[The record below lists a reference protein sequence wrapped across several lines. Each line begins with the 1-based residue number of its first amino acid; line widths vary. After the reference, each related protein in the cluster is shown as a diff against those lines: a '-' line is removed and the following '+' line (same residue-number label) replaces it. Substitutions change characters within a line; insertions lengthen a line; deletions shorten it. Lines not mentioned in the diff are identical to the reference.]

1 MTRHQVDK
9 KMNINNRR
17 SESGSV
23 VTAMIAAVSLVGLLG
38 VATYNLM
45 SGPFSTMAR
54 LNNETVTKVDMMAA
68 SRILIMNSVSGAGG
82 GDCDADGNIEPV
94 AWRTGNGPTNGGL
107 IPDTIGA
114 PVTDAWGTDY
124 GYCVWDLGTAS
135 DDVACGGPGLNR
147 LDGTDDPLSGE
158 TPSQTVLAL
167 VSAGPD
173 RQFSTTCVNYVDGT
187 TPLISKTD
195 GTDDIIMPYA
205 YAEASQATSAL
216 WTIKSGDDTTI
227 TIDKDIEIGDSVSM
241 DKTTG
246 LASFIA
252 VHAQGRLSSADGIQ
266 VGNETNGAVCD
277 ANNTGVVRFNRLS
290 AELGSEE
297 PIVIEQ
303 SARGYQP
310 WGTDDKTP
318 LEVTFPTPPTLGNTI
333 IVLIHG
339 VSVSSNGYDYLT
351 MFDGGVTDNE
361 GNTYILA
368 DESTNRLKAGTGFTG
383 YDGHSY
389 IYVANNI
396 ESYGTSFTISALP
409 SSAADYSAQITVL
422 EVSGLNPAG
431 SFDIVTDIH
440 KGELTTGFPSGTSTS
455 IDAGSNNSDNS
466 LILAI
471 FAQVGNAS
479 SMTVTPEAGY
489 TELYNTDTNTAGKT
503 YVVAYKVQPTAGNVS
518 KTWTHNNVSA
528 GYRWGTLFTLASFKG
543 GHDVVTSGEPGLEVC
558 NGTDW
563 VGTGYN
569 GVSGGLVS
577 GGGHWTRVGTDIY
590 YDKNIS
596 INTSDNATNQIMNMV
611 SNDGQD
617 MQFRLLNDNCG
628 VNCFAEFGI
637 ARAHGLSP
645 GLESAVIDGD
655 IISSVNFYGY
665 ANSDFREAAD
675 ITVSSDGGGNYS
687 KLRLR
692 TTDTSGNLNTAL
704 AITGD
709 NKFGFGKA
717 FNGGVDPSAK
727 AHIKD
732 EQAIVMLQTHNNTDN
747 VPQIRISRSEKNGDE
762 SVNNADPGDPLGQI
776 DFTGRDS
783 DSYETF
789 ARMEVVNAPFP
800 RGQVGFTSVDLV
812 IHTGDQT
819 ADLTERMRFAYRSY
833 SDAPEYGVIGIHNST
848 PDVRLDIAGPLMLGN
863 GSETPNLDTPQVS
876 GKATRLLATPTSF
889 FCCRLNG
896 NDYAN
901 AWSPSFTSNFNVAI
915 GRDNYGNTNDDA
927 SLLIGRRNKTNII
940 SGAILIGNDNQG
952 SNMGLAI
959 GSNNTSTAA
968 YGNAI
973 GKSVIVTG
981 MGSTCIGKDL
991 TCQNTYSYA
1000 LGNNATA
1007 GPSAGFVPY
1016 SMAIGLDP
1024 STLTDNITP
1033 NYMLIDGGNWGV
1045 NVMNPAY
1052 TLDVK
1057 GTAGS
1062 STSANWTNVSDVR
1075 LKDLHGTYTK
1085 GLSDIMRLK
1094 PTVFNYKRGNPLGL
1108 DPSITHR
1115 GFIAQEV
1122 QDIFPDAISTR
1133 PDGYLDFDM
1142 HNISV
1147 ALINA
1152 AKELKQAN
1160 DNLAESNAALRDK
1173 NKQTKQALKNIQM
1186 RVAHLRE
1193 KLNEPHGNKL
1203 PFNGWLLLLGALAA
1217 GTTASVIAIKGKR
1230 HDK

>member
-1 MTRHQVDK
+1 MTRQPFDRNT
-9 KMNINNRR
+9 NINRR
-17 SESGSV
+17 HSESGSV

-147 LDGTDDPLSGE
+147 LDGTDDPLAGE

-173 RQFSTTCVNYVDGT
+173 RQFSTTCVDYVDAT
-187 TPLISKTD
+187 TPLISSTA

-227 TIDKDIEIGDSVSM
+227 TIDKNIEIGTNVSM

-246 LASFIA
+246 LASFMG
-252 VHAQGRLSSADGIQ
+252 VHASGRLSSAQGIQ

-277 ANNTGVVRFNRLS
+277 ANNVGVIRFNRLS
-290 AELGSEE
+290 AELGSQE

-303 SARGYQP
+303 KAKGYLP
-310 WGTDDKTP
+310 WAADNSTP
-318 LEVTFPTPPTLGNTI
+318 VEVTLPNPPTTGNTI

-339 VSVSSNGYDYLT
+339 VTDSSNGYDYLT
-351 MFDGGVTDNE
+351 MIDGGVTDNE
-361 GNTYILA
+361 GNTYKLVH
-368 DESTNRLKAGTGFTG
+368 ESTNRLKAGTGFTG

-389 IYVANNI
+389 IFVADNI
-396 ESYGTSFTISALP
+396 SSYGTSFTVSALP
-409 SSAADYSAQITVL
+409 SSTPDYEANITVI

-431 SFDIVTDIH
+431 SFDIAKDIH
-440 KGELTTGFPSGTSTS
+440 KGELTTGFPSGTTTS
-455 IDAGSNNSDNS
+455 IDAGSNNADNS
-466 LILAI
+466 LILANFI
-471 FAQVGNAS
+471 QVGNADAMS
-479 SMTVTPEAGY
+479 VTPEAGF
-489 TELYNTDTNTAGKT
+489 TTLYNTDTDTSGKI
-503 YVVAYKVQPTAGNVS
+503 YVLAYQAQPTAGNVS
-518 KTWTHNNVSA
+518 TTWTHNDVSA

-543 GHDVVTSGEPGLEVC
+543 GHDTVTSGEPGLEVC
-558 NGTDW
+558 NGENW

-569 GVSGGLVS
+569 GVSGGLIS
-577 GGGHWTRVGTDIY
+577 GGGHWDRTGTDIY

-596 INTSDNATNQIMNMV
+596 INTSNNATNQIMNMV
-611 SNDGQD
+611 SNTGQD

-628 VNCFAEFGI
+628 AGCFAEFGI
-637 ARAHGLSP
+637 ARAQGLAP
-645 GLESAVIDGD
+645 GLESGVIDGD
-655 IISSVNFYGY
+655 VISAVNFYGY

-675 ITVSSDGGGNYS
+675 ISVTSDGGGNYS
-687 KLRLR
+687 KVRLR
-692 TTDTSGNLNTAL
+692 AMDTAGNLNTGL
-704 AITGD
+704 VVTGD

-717 FNGGVDPSAK
+717 FNGSVEPSAK

-732 EQAIVMLQTHNNTDN
+732 EQAIIMMEAHNNTDN
-747 VPQIRISRSEKNGDE
+747 VPQIRISRSRKNADE
-762 SVNNADPGDPLGQI
+762 SNTTINTGDSYGSI
-776 DFTGRDS
+776 DFTGKDT

-789 ARMEVVNAPFP
+789 ARLEVVKAFY
-800 RGQVGFTSVDLV
+800 GAQVDYTPIDFVISTGNQTSN
-812 IHTGDQT
+812 
-819 ADLTERMRFAYRSY
+819 LTERMRFSY
-833 SDAPEYGVIGIHNST
+833 QSHSNLGTGVMGIHNSS
-848 PDVRLDIAGPLMLGN
+848 PDVAIDIAGPLMLGN
-863 GSETPNLDTPQVS
+863 GSETPNFAQPEVS
-876 GKATRLLATPTSF
+876 GKATRLLITPYSF
-889 FCCRLNG
+889 FCCTL
-896 NDYAN
+896 DYSSYAS
-901 AWSPSFTSNFNVAI
+901 AWSPANTSKYNVAI
-915 GRDNYGNTNDDA
+915 GRNNTGNINDDP
-927 SLLIGRRNKTNII
+927 SLLIGRVNKTDIV
-940 SGAILIGNDNQG
+940 SGAILIGNTNEG
-952 SNMGLAI
+952 SDMGLAI
-959 GSNNTSTAA
+959 GEYNTANGVSSVAIGRNADAFAAYSYCIGNDVICLDENTFAFGNNTTVGDGSNTAQHA
-968 YGNAI
+968 
-973 GKSVIVTG
+973 
-981 MGSTCIGKDL
+981 
-991 TCQNTYSYA
+991 
-1000 LGNNATA
+1000 
-1007 GPSAGFVPY
+1007 
-1016 SMAIGLDP
+1016 MAIGLNS
-1024 STLTDNITP
+1024 STITTNTTP

-1045 NVMNPAY
+1045 NAMNPAY
-1052 TLDVK
+1052 TLDVN

-1062 STSANWTNVSDVR
+1062 SSSTNWTNASDVR
-1075 LKDLHGTYTK
+1075 LKDLHGPYTK

-1142 HNISV
+1142 HNISI
-1147 ALINA
+1147 AMINA

-1203 PFNGWLLLLGALAA
+1203 PFNGWLLLLGVLAA
-1217 GTTASVIAIKGKR
+1217 GTTASVIAIRGKR